1 MVVFN
6 RGLASGPFTGV
17 PAAMFLGFIG
27 TIMAQV

>member
-17 PAAMFLGFIG
+17 SAAMFLAFIG